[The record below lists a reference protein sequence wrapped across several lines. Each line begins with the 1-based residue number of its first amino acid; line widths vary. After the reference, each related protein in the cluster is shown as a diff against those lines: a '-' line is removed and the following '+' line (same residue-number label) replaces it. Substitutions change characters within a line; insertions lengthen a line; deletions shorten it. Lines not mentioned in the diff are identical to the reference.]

1 MKRQI
6 TAFVLAFCICALLL
20 GALSGYLHAQATASA
35 TVEGTVLDK
44 TQAAMSGVK
53 ITLTSKA
60 TNEVRTTT
68 SVEYGF
74 YRFDL
79 VPPGVYSV
87 KATIPGF
94 KTVVIDNLEVLVGRA
109 TTVNLILEPGEL
121 TQSVI
126 VSEQAPIVDVEKT
139 NVG

>member
-1 MKRQI
+1 
-6 TAFVLAFCICALLL
+6 
-20 GALSGYLHAQATASA
+20 
-35 TVEGTVLDK
+35 
-44 TQAAMSGVK
+44 MSGVK

-109 TTVNLILEPGEL
+109 TNVNLILEPGEL